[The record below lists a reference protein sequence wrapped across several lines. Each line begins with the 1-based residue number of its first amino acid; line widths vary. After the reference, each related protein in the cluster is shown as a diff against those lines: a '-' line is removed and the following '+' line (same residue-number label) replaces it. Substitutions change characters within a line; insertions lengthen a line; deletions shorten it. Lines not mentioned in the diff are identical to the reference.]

1 MLVAALV
8 ALYSLPWLGFAAC
21 CMIVVLLGA
30 MEWSRLAS
38 LAAWPRAVFVACCL
52 AGSAAGVPGVLPAE
66 VARALLIATV
76 AAWVAAGI
84 FALPRRRLPNGDVG
98 GSLAGLLLLVPA
110 ATAVFVLYLRSPT
123 VLLGAM
129 AVVWISDSAAYF
141 AGRAFG
147 RHKLA
152 PAISPGKTWEGVAGA
167 LVATVAFGAMC
178 GAFFYDLMPEIVRA
192 SAVPPAAAA
201 LLAVVMAGFGIVG
214 DLIESLA
221 KRIAGVKDSGRLLPG
236 HGGILDRIDALL
248 PALPVAALAYLT

>member
-8 ALYSLPWLGFAAC
+8 ALFYLPWVAFAAC
-21 CMIVVLLGA
+21 CMVVVLLAA

-52 AGSAAGVPGVLPAE
+52 AGSAASVPGVLPGE
-66 VARALLIATV
+66 PGRALMLAAV
-76 AAWVAAGI
+76 AAWVVGGI
-84 FALPRRRLPNGDVG
+84 VVLPRRRLPTGAIG
-98 GSLAGLLLLVPA
+98 GSLTGLLLLVPA
-110 ATAVFVLYLRSPT
+110 AAAVFVLYLRSPM

-152 PAISPGKTWEGVAGA
+152 AAISPGKTWEGVAGA
-167 LVATVAFGAMC
+167 MLATIAFGAIC
-178 GAFFYDLMPEIVRA
+178 GAFFYDLMPEVVRA

-201 LLAVVMAGFGIVG
+201 LLAVVIAGFGIVG